1 MNFTKP
7 FVMKRLFILLIVVIF
22 FNIQIPLSA
31 QSLLHKPEIP
41 RVFKGEN
48 VISHTAYSFSYN
60 EEHEQS
66 AWVAYELTREETV
79 KVVERS
85 NKFKPDPY
93 VSTQTA
99 NDADYTN
106 SGYDKGHLAPAADM
120 GWSSTAMAESFYY
133 SNMSPQVPGFN
144 RGIWKKLEE
153 LVREWAMENNSLLI
167 VTGPV
172 LTKGLKT
179 IGPDHVSV
187 PELFYKVILD
197 NHEPEIKGIAFLIPN
212 ASQSASLQTFA
223 VSIDSVENV
232 TGIDFFPE
240 YPNEDQIEKTLQ
252 IAQWNW
258 SASPVRTIANAGNA
272 GANNKKVS
280 LTTSTSKVA
289 VSVQCHGLTKAGTRC
304 KNKTFNPSGYC
315 HLHENQ
321 ADIKN

>member
-1 MNFTKP
+1 M
-7 FVMKRLFILLIVVIF
+7 VRLLLVFIIVFPVVF
-22 FNIQIPLSA
+22 SSCFAQNVSVLFKNIT
-31 QSLLHKPEIP
+31 EIP
-41 RVFKGEN
+41 KVKESGV
-48 VISHTAYSFSYN
+48 VISHTGYSLLYN
-60 EEHEQS
+60 EEHEQAS
-66 AWVAYELTREETV
+66 WVAYELTKEETV
-79 KVVERS
+79 KVYERS
-85 NKFKPDPY
+85 NRFKPDPE
-93 VSTQTA
+93 VSTLTA
-99 NDADYTN
+99 NDADYAG

-153 LVREWAMENNSLLI
+153 LVRDWAIEYNSLLI

-179 IGPDHVSV
+179 IGPDHVSI

-212 ASQSASLQTFA
+212 ASQSASLQTFV
-223 VSIDSVENV
+223 VSIDSVESV

-240 YPNEDQIEKTLQ
+240 FPNEALIEKTSQ
-252 IAQWNW
+252 IAQWDW
-258 SASPVRTIANAGNA
+258 SASPGRIIANTSNTEAV
-272 GANNKKVS
+272 NKKVS
-280 LTTSTSKVA
+280 LTTGTSKVA

-304 KNKTFNPSGYC
+304 KNKTLNPSGYC

-321 ADIKN
+321 TEIKN